1 MRWPSPFAGIILSLV
16 ALTTAGVGAP
26 STAVVNRN
34 HVNIRAQ
41 ATMTAEIIAQLQKGE
56 AVTVLETAK
65 NPGASGDEPAAWSKI
80 ALPADTPVWVYAP
93 SIDPATKTV
102 RVRKLNVRAGPGSN
116 FSAIGSLTKGTVVSD
131 IRVLDQWM
139 EVTAPSSSFAYVAA
153 QFLDPTHAAPA
164 QAPAT
169 TTPAPSTETAPPPP
183 VALTPPPP
191 PPRPV
196 TVERPSVAPA
206 VPPPVTNEP
215 APPVAAQPGP
225 PTPAPAAAAE
235 PKPETATP
243 APDPARKRIVSR
255 EGIVRYTVSIQAPTD
270 YELVGADTGK
280 VQNYLLPAT
289 TAIKLRPYHGQ
300 RIIVTGE
307 EQFDPRWKVTPMIV
321 VQTIELAP

>member
-1 MRWPSPFAGIILSLV
+1 MRWHSPFAGIIFSLV
-16 ALTTAGVGAP
+16 VLAPAGVGAP
-26 STAVVNRN
+26 STAVVNRD

-56 AVTVLETAK
+56 TVTVLDTAK

-80 ALPADTPVWVYAP
+80 VLPADTPVWVYAP
-93 SIDPATKTV
+93 SIDPATKAV
-102 RVRKLNVRAGPGSN
+102 RVPKLNVRAGPGSN

-153 QFLDPTHAAPA
+153 QFLDPTNAAPA
-164 QAPAT
+164 QAHAAT
-169 TTPAPSTETAPPPP
+169 KPVPSTETAPPPP
-183 VALTPPPP
+183 VATTPPPLL
-191 PPRPV
+191 PRPV
-196 TVERPSVAPA
+196 TTERPTVVPA
-206 VPPPVTNEP
+206 VPPPATNEP
-215 APPVAAQPGP
+215 APPVNAKPEP
-225 PTPAPAAAAE
+225 PTPAPTAAAE
-235 PKPETATP
+235 PKPEVAPPAT
-243 APDPARKRIVSR
+243 DPTRKRIVSR
-255 EGIVRYTVSIQAPTD
+255 EGIVRDTLSIQAPTD

-280 VQNYLLPAT
+280 VLNYLLPASP
-289 TAIKLRPYHGQ
+289 AIKLRPYHGQ

>member
-1 MRWPSPFAGIILSLV
+1 
-16 ALTTAGVGAP
+16 
-26 STAVVNRN
+26 
-34 HVNIRAQ
+34 
-41 ATMTAEIIAQLQKGE
+41 
-56 AVTVLETAK
+56 
-65 NPGASGDEPAAWSKI
+65 
-80 ALPADTPVWVYAP
+80 
-93 SIDPATKTV
+93 
-102 RVRKLNVRAGPGSN
+102 
-116 FSAIGSLTKGTVVSD
+116 
-131 IRVLDQWM
+131 
-139 EVTAPSSSFAYVAA
+139 
-153 QFLDPTHAAPA
+153 
-164 QAPAT
+164 
-169 TTPAPSTETAPPPP
+169 
-183 VALTPPPP
+183 
-191 PPRPV
+191 V

-215 APPVAAQPGP
+215 APPVTAQPGP

-280 VQNYLLPAT
+280 VLNYLLPASP
-289 TAIKLRPYHGQ
+289 AIKLRPYHGQ